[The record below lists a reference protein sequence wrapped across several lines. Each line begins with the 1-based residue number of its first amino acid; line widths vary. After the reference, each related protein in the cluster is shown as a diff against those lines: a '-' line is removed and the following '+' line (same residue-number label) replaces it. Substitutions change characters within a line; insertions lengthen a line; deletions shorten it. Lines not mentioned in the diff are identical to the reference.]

1 MIGTCKKKHNF
12 KEIKLE
18 ENVFKMEFK
27 GIIVS
32 GTEEGAY
39 FMSRSVYTDQFEAK
53 LNFKPFMGTLNIQV
67 DEDDVERVK
76 KLLKT
81 DIPMMKGEGIF
92 GDVKF
97 KKAVLNDEI
106 EGAVIFP
113 EKTRHSMDIVEFI
126 APKNIKE
133 TYHLGEGD
141 PVTVKIED

>member
-1 MIGTCKKKHNF
+1 
-12 KEIKLE
+12 
-18 ENVFKMEFK
+18 
-27 GIIVS
+27 
-32 GTEEGAY
+32 
-39 FMSRSVYTDQFEAK
+39 
-53 LNFKPFMGTLNIQV
+53 
-67 DEDDVERVK
+67 
-76 KLLKT
+76 
-81 DIPMMKGEGIF
+81 MMKGEGIF